1 MHNNIMREN
10 MHEDQVTEFKE
21 SLDEDDIA
29 QTMTAFANG
38 AGGKIYVGISDDGKV
53 KGIAMGKGKLEQFT
67 NKVHNETTPAIVFET
82 VFEKSGQLEILA
94 ITVHPAKRKP
104 IFYNGLAYKRVN
116 KTTLKVSDP
125 EELRS
130 LFLNKTVFF
139 DDVSCPEAR
148 LADLDEETIQ
158 KFASMAATAG
168 RLSSPATKT
177 DELLSKLGLM
187 NGKEIKNGGV
197 MLFAKNPSAFFHVW
211 GIRCA
216 VVSSGMDFQD
226 MQDFNGN
233 LIQSVEQAM
242 QFIMSKVP
250 KEIRVEGLRRVETP
264 RIPER
269 AIREALVNAVA
280 HRDYFFPSFVY
291 VTVGPDHVE
300 IKNPGRLEGL
310 EIADLAK
317 VHSSVIKN
325 PNIGRAFYLCK
336 YIEAWGSGTVKIY
349 QAMRQNGLKDPQ
361 FTTDSMFSVRLSM
374 QVQKLNERQ
383 KYILAAIQAGK
394 PLKPTDVARKYDVSV
409 TATVGDFANL
419 VKLGLIQKSGR
430 GRASTFKTLN

>member
-1 MHNNIMREN
+1 MPNNAMRED
-10 MHEDQVTEFKE
+10 MHEDQTTEFKE
-21 SLDEDDIA
+21 SLDEDDVA
-29 QTMTAFANG
+29 QAMVAFANG
-38 AGGKIYVGISDDGKV
+38 VGGKIYVGITDDGKL
-53 KGIAMGKGKLEQFT
+53 KGISLGKGKLEQFT
-67 NKVHNETTPAIVFET
+67 NKVHNEATPAIAFET
-82 VFEKSGQLEILA
+82 AFEKSGSLEILV

-139 DDVSCPEAR
+139 DDVACPGAQ
-148 LADLDEETIQ
+148 LADLDEETIHR
-158 KFASMAATAG
+158 FISMAATAG
-168 RLSSPATKT
+168 RLSSPAAKI

-187 NGKEIKNGGV
+187 SGKEIKNAGV

-216 VVSSGMDFQD
+216 VVSSAMDFQD

-250 KEIRVEGLRRVETP
+250 KEIRVEGLRRIEIP

-291 VTVGPDHVE
+291 ATIGPDYVE

-325 PNIGRAFYLCK
+325 PNIGRIFYLCR

-349 QAMRQNGLKDPQ
+349 QAMRENGLKDPQ
-361 FTTDSMFSVRLSM
+361 FATDLMFSVRLTM
-374 QVQKLNERQ
+374 QGQKLNERQ

-394 PLKPTDVARKYDVSV
+394 LIKPTDVARKYDISV
-409 TATVGDFANL
+409 TAAVGDFARL
-419 VKLGLIQKSGR
+419 VRLGLIQKSGR
-430 GRASTFKTLN
+430 GRGSAFKSLN